1 MTSLS
6 TLEALGLDISNDKT
20 VLTRFNPSNYEY
32 WAWCTRLALQGKN
45 LLSAIDATPST
56 PAITAAS
63 SSAEQELTKRED
75 EDEDIKSRKDA
86 RAMMLIIST
95 IPEEYAI
102 DLQKFTKAKEVWDY
116 LEASYSKKGIVQ
128 WLDINRVYSNLRKT
142 STMSPNDYV
151 LLHSKNLPSL

>member
-1 MTSLS
+1 
-6 TLEALGLDISNDKT
+6 
-20 VLTRFNPSNYEY
+20 
-32 WAWCTRLALQGKN
+32 
-45 LLSAIDATPST
+45 
-56 PAITAAS
+56 
-63 SSAEQELTKRED
+63 
-75 EDEDIKSRKDA
+75 
-86 RAMMLIIST
+86 MLIIST

-151 LLHSKNLPSL
+151 LLHSKTSHRYKTSTQ